1 MDATPDPKP
10 TKDVL
15 VARADEQLSHVY
27 EQIARADE
35 QLARVTE
42 QLASMERG
50 GTGYPSPEP
59 APPPEPA
66 PQPSHGKPARRGLIG
81 IGLLATACFFGIV
94 VAALASQWTRG
105 GIKSAVTRW
114 APQLASTSSLPPE
127 KPPLP
132 AQPDLPPI
140 QVASAEGVTAQA
152 VPPAAP
158 EVAPPAQNAPQ
169 GAAPSA
175 TAAAPAAAAAAPAAA
190 GANFELTQSLQA
202 MARNLAK
209 LEQSIAELK
218 TKQDQM
224 ASDYAKAIEQL
235 KAKQDQM
242 ASDRTKA
249 IEQLKARREDTAR
262 RLSSVSAHNSAPR
275 APPPRLALP
284 RRAQERER
292 PLTPPEYWDDYYE
305 PW

>member
-1 MDATPDPKP
+1 MDSTPDPKS

-15 VARADEQLSHVY
+15 VARADEQLSHVH

-42 QLASMERG
+42 QLAKMERD
-50 GTGYPSPEP
+50 GTANPSPEP
-59 APPPEPA
+59 APQPA
-66 PQPSHGKPARRGLIG
+66 PKPVPRPARRGLIG
-81 IGLLATACFFGIV
+81 IGVLSAVCIFGIV
-94 VAALASQWTRG
+94 VAALASQLSRG
-105 GIKSAVTRW
+105 GIKSTVTRW
-114 APQLASTSSLPPE
+114 APQLVSTSSLPPE

-132 AQPDLPPI
+132 AQPDPPPI
-140 QVASAEGVTAQA
+140 QVAAAEGVTAQA
-152 VPPAAP
+152 APQPASPTAPAA
-158 EVAPPAQNAPQ
+158 QTAPQ
-169 GAAPSA
+169 DAAP
-175 TAAAPAAAAAAPAAA
+175 TAAAAAPAAA
-190 GANFELTQSLQA
+190 GSNSELTQSLQA
-202 MARNLAK
+202 MARNLTK

-242 ASDRTKA
+242 ASDRAKA
-249 IEQLKARREDTAR
+249 IEQLKARQEGMTR

-275 APPPRLALP
+275 ASPPPRLALP